1 MRATSPSGSADF
13 VGLVQWAGEL
23 GYGIR
28 KPESSQEHK
37 DRSSSG
43 ETLSEEEGS

>member
-28 KPESSQEHK
+28 EPESSQEHK
-37 DRSSSG
+37 DSSNG
-43 ETLSEEEGS
+43 EILSAEEEGN